1 MIQKT
6 GVYQEYL
13 IREKIYVTLS
23 VTEQIQIYLW
33 WNSNHILKIRKI
45 CQHILSTYLYGEKRE
60 HNIL

>member
-23 VTEQIQIYLW
+23 VTEQIQIYLC
-33 WNSNHILKIRKI
+33 WNSSHILKN
-45 CQHILSTYLYGEKRE
+45 T
-60 HNIL
+60 